1 MNPFIEYK
9 SILDTYVY
17 EEAIPFIKS
26 AWDEPHRKY
35 HNLDHLESI
44 LSYISKYRY
53 QLHQLDYDSLVLAS
67 FFHDVYYD
75 PKNNLSDEDESIKR
89 FISSYKD
96 SNYITKD
103 NVITMI
109 ESTKHRKIP
118 KHYLVKIFWMA
129 DNQSFY
135 EGYDELLKNEKNI
148 RKEFNHLQNI
158 VYKKKR
164 IEFLKSNIGLFGEEG
179 NKNINKLIQYININ
193 Y

>member
-1 MNPFIEYK
+1 MNPFTEYK
-9 SILDTYVY
+9 GILDTYIY

-35 HNLDHLESI
+35 HNLSHLESI
-44 LSYISKYRY
+44 LSYLNKYKY
-53 QLHQLDYDSLVLAS
+53 QLHSSDFDSLVLAS

-75 PKNNLSDEDESIKR
+75 PKSNVNEDESIKR
-89 FISSYKD
+89 FIASYKD
-96 SNYITKD
+96 SNYITKE
-103 NVITMI
+103 NVIAMI

-118 KHYLVKIFWMA
+118 KHFLVKIFWMA

-135 EGYDELLKNEKNI
+135 EEYNQLLKNEKEI

-158 VYKKKR
+158 IYKKKR

-179 NKNINKLIQYININ
+179 NKNINKLIEWINLN